1 VINVL
6 FVCLGNI
13 CRSPMAEGIFRDRVE
28 KAGLSDQI
36 NVDSAGTANYH
47 MGKPPH
53 AETRGIL
60 GKAEIS
66 SEGMRAR
73 QVRESDWNEFDYIV
87 AMDRE
92 NMTDLKGFR
101 AAYDDIT
108 VVKIMDYVESVEE
121 EDVPDPYF
129 TGNFDYVYNLLTE
142 GCDNLLT
149 EIKQENQL
157 Q

>member
-1 VINVL
+1 MINVL

-28 KAGLSDQI
+28 KDGLNDKIQ
-36 NVDSAGTANYH
+36 VDSAGTGNYH
-47 MGKPPH
+47 LGKPPH

-60 GKAEIS
+60 GKADIS
-66 SEGMRAR
+66 AEGMRAR
-73 QVRESDWNEFDYIV
+73 QVQQSDWDEFDYIV

-92 NMTDLKGFR
+92 NMTDLKAFR
-101 AAYDDIT
+101 AAHDDIT
-108 VVKIMDYVESVEE
+108 VVKIMDYVESVDD

-142 GCDNLLT
+142 GCDNLLE
-149 EIKQENQL
+149 EIKSVNNL

>member
-1 VINVL
+1 MINVL

-28 KAGLSDQI
+28 KDGLNDKIQ
-36 NVDSAGTANYH
+36 VDSAGTGNYH
-47 MGKPPH
+47 LGKPPH

-60 GKAEIS
+60 GKADIS
-66 SEGMRAR
+66 AEGMRAR
-73 QVRESDWNEFDYIV
+73 QVQQSDWDEFDYIV

-92 NMTDLKGFR
+92 NMTDLKAFR
-101 AAYDDIT
+101 AAHDDIT
-108 VVKIMDYVESVEE
+108 VVKIMDYVESVDD

-142 GCDNLLT
+142 GCDNLLE
-149 EIKQENQL
+149 EIKSVNEL